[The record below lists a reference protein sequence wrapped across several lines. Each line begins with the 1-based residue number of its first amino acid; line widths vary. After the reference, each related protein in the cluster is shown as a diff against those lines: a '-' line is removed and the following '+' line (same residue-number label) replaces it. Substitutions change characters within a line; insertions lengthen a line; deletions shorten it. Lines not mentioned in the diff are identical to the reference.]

1 MKRLAALILVF
12 AACTPRPIMTWP
24 EYARVRTSWP
34 HILEIG
40 TLYYFGAEH
49 AFDPAH
55 PQNAKIEAAW
65 EAFKPDIAFTEG
77 GSPPIEKTRDEAIR
91 KSGEAGLVRFLAAR
105 DNVPTTTLD
114 PTRADEVAVLSSRF
128 TREQIKLFF
137 LMRATAQFSARN
149 PREMIDAE
157 MERILAIYAASPG
170 INGSPRTVAE
180 IEETFARLMP
190 GHGDYRDAKS
200 EWFDPAR
207 DYTLFN
213 AIARAGSNYRDRYVV
228 DRLLAH
234 VREGR
239 RVFAVMG
246 GSHVVMQEKA
256 LRSGL
261 RWQSHRSD

>member
-1 MKRLAALILVF
+1 MKHLAALILVF

-137 LMRATAQFSARN
+137 LMRAAAQFGARN
-149 PREMIDAE
+149 PREKIDAE
-157 MERILAIYAASPG
+157 MERILGIYAGTSG
-170 INGSPRTVAE
+170 LNGSPRTVAE
-180 IEETFARLMP
+180 LEAAFP
-190 GHGDYRDAKS
+190 NFRDAKL
-200 EWFDPAR
+200 EWFDPVR
-207 DYTLFN
+207 NDTFFN
-213 AIARAGSNYRDRYVV
+213 AISRAGSNYRDRYVV
-228 DRLLAH
+228 DRLVAH
-234 VREGR
+234 VKEGR

-246 GSHVVMQEKA
+246 GSHVIMQEAA
-256 LRSGL
+256 LRSRL
-261 RWQSHRSD
+261 R